1 MFRFIILFVAL
12 VAGGG
17 AAWIAFAM
25 RGEPVATV
33 AIQVTPPAA
42 TRDVLVASTDLA
54 PGQTLT
60 KESMQWQPWPESA
73 AQRAY
78 VNRSARP
85 DAIASLVGAVVRSSM
100 IAGDPIRDDK
110 LGLLNAGLLSSMLPS
125 GKRAVAVR
133 ITAATTAGGFIM
145 PNDRVDVLH
154 TLGSLDKPEG
164 QKDYTTRTILTNIT
178 VLAIDQT
185 LDERNKDEKSKA
197 KSIAVGKTATLEL
210 DARQAEL
217 VTAAEAAGTLS
228 LALRSAV
235 DHAEVAPVQVKVAAQ
250 PKVQAVVIVRGGS
263 ATVAP
268 AIVAPTAAALITA
281 APKSP

>member
-17 AAWIAFAM
+17 AAWIAFTM
-25 RGEPVATV
+25 RSEPVAPMV
-33 AIQVTPPAA
+33 VQETPPTTA
-42 TRDVLVASTDLA
+42 RDVLVASTDLA

-60 KESMQWQPWPESA
+60 KESMQWQPWPESV
-73 AQRAY
+73 AQRTYIDRA
-78 VNRSARP
+78 ARP
-85 DAIASLVGAVVRSSM
+85 DAIASLVGAVVRSKM
-100 IAGDPIRDDK
+100 IAGEPIRDDK
-110 LGLLNAGLLSSMLPS
+110 LGLPNAGLLSSMLAS

-133 ITAATTAGGFIM
+133 ITAEKTAGGFIM

-197 KSIAVGKTATLEL
+197 KSTAVGKTATLEL
-210 DARQAEL
+210 SPRQAEL
-217 VTAAEAAGTLS
+217 LTAAEAAGTLS
-228 LALRSAV
+228 LALRSTA
-235 DHAEVAPVQVKVAAQ
+235 DNDEVAPAPVPLMAAAQ
-250 PKVQAVVIVRGGS
+250 PKVHQPVVIVRGAS
-263 ATVAP
+263 ATVGP
-268 AIVAPTAAALITA
+268 AVV

>member
-17 AAWIAFAM
+17 AAWIAFTM
-25 RGEPVATV
+25 RSEPVAPMV
-33 AIQVTPPAA
+33 AQETPPTT

-54 PGQTLT
+54 PGQTLA
-60 KESMQWQPWPESA
+60 KDSMQWQPWPESA
-73 AQRAY
+73 AQRTYIDRA
-78 VNRSARP
+78 ARP
-85 DAIASLVGAVVRSSM
+85 DAIASLVGAVVRSKM
-100 IAGDPIRDDK
+100 IAGEPIRDDK

-133 ITAATTAGGFIM
+133 ITAETTAGGFIM

-197 KSIAVGKTATLEL
+197 KSTAVGKTATLEL
-210 DARQAEL
+210 GPRQAEL
-217 VTAAEAAGTLS
+217 LTAAEAAGTLS
-228 LALRSAV
+228 LALRSTA
-235 DHAEVAPVQVKVAAQ
+235 DHAEVAPAPLVAAAP
-250 PKVQAVVIVRGGS
+250 PKVHQPVVIVRGAS
-263 ATVAP
+263 ATVGP
-268 AIVAPTAAALITA
+268 AVVT
-281 APKSP
+281 PKSP

>member
-17 AAWIAFAM
+17 AAWIAFSM
-25 RGEPVATV
+25 RGEPPVSVAV
-33 AIQVTPPAA
+33 LQTPATA
-42 TRDVLVASTDLA
+42 TRDVLVASTDLK
-54 PGQTLT
+54 PGQILT
-60 KESMQWQPWPESA
+60 KESVRWQSWPESA
-73 AQRAY
+73 AQQTY
-78 VNRSARP
+78 IDRSARP
-85 DAIASLVGAVVRSSM
+85 EAIASLVGAVVRSNM

-110 LGLLNAGLLSSMLPS
+110 LGLLNPGLLSSMLPS

-133 ITAATTAGGFIM
+133 ITAENTAGGFIL

-185 LDERNKDEKSKA
+185 LDERTKDKDEKSKA
-197 KSIAVGKTATLEL
+197 KSTAVGKTATLEL
-210 DARQAEL
+210 DPRPAEL
-217 VTAAEAAGTLS
+217 LTAAAAAGALS
-228 LALRSAV
+228 LALRSTA
-235 DHAEVAPVQVKVAAQ
+235 DNAEVAPTPLAAVAQSSVQ
-250 PKVQAVVIVRGGS
+250 PVVIVRGAS
-263 ATVAP
+263 TTVAP
-268 AIVAPTAAALITA
+268 AVV

>member
-17 AAWIAFAM
+17 AAWIAFTM
-25 RGEPVATV
+25 RNEPVAPMV
-33 AIQVTPPAA
+33 VQGTPPTA

-73 AQRAY
+73 AQRTYIDRAT
-78 VNRSARP
+78 RP
-85 DAIASLVGAVVRSSM
+85 DAIASLVGAVVRSKM
-100 IAGDPIRDDK
+100 IAGEPLRDDK

-125 GKRAVAVR
+125 GKRAIAVR
-133 ITAATTAGGFIM
+133 ITAENTAGGFIM

-197 KSIAVGKTATLEL
+197 KSTAVGKTATLEL
-210 DARQAEL
+210 NPHQAEL
-217 VTAAEAAGTLS
+217 LTSSEAAGTLS
-228 LALRSAV
+228 LALRSTA
-235 DHAEVAPVQVKVAAQ
+235 DNAEVAPSPLVAAAQ
-250 PKVQAVVIVRGGS
+250 PKVHQPVVIVRGAS
-263 ATVAP
+263 ATVGLA
-268 AIVAPTAAALITA
+268 VV

>member
-17 AAWIAFAM
+17 AAWIAFTM
-25 RGEPVATV
+25 RSEPVAPTV
-33 AIQVTPPAA
+33 VQETAPAA

-73 AQRAY
+73 AQRTYIDRA
-78 VNRSARP
+78 ARP
-85 DAIASLVGAVVRSSM
+85 DAIAGLVGAVVRSKM
-100 IAGDPIRDDK
+100 IAGEPIRDDK
-110 LGLLNAGLLSSMLPS
+110 LGLLNAGLLSSMLPA

-133 ITAATTAGGFIM
+133 ITAENTAGGFIM

-197 KSIAVGKTATLEL
+197 KSTAVGKTATLEL
-210 DARQAEL
+210 SPRQAEL
-217 VTAAEAAGTLS
+217 LTAAEAAGTLS
-228 LALRSAV
+228 LALRSTA
-235 DHAEVAPVQVKVAAQ
+235 DHAEVAPAPLVATAPPRVHQ
-250 PKVQAVVIVRGGS
+250 PVVIVRGAS
-263 ATVAP
+263 ATVGP
-268 AIVAPTAAALITA
+268 AVV

>member
-17 AAWIAFAM
+17 AAWIAFTM
-25 RGEPVATV
+25 RAEPVAPV
-33 AIQVTPPAA
+33 AVQATPPAA
-42 TRDVLVASTDLA
+42 TRDILVASTDLA

-73 AQRAY
+73 VLPTY
-78 VNRSARP
+78 VDRSARP
-85 DAIASLVGAVVRSSM
+85 DAIVNLVGAVVRSSM
-100 IAGDPIRDDK
+100 IAGEPIRDDK

-164 QKDYTTRTILTNIT
+164 QKDYTTSTILTNIT

-197 KSIAVGKTATLEL
+197 KSAAVGKTATLEL
-210 DARQAEL
+210 DLRQAEL

-235 DHAEVAPVQVKVAAQ
+235 DHAEVAPVQLKVAAQ
-250 PKVQAVVIVRGGS
+250 PKVQPVVIVRGAS

-268 AIVAPTAAALITA
+268 ATV